1 MTQKISI
8 SAVLSLLL
16 FACAPGN
23 EKMLCG
29 QWQGI
34 AVLENGDSLEIDPS
48 VIKISFNE
56 HNGYTYASTLNYRES
71 GTFYA
76 DAKYLYTTDTLNQA
90 TTEKAV
96 EIVMLTEDSL
106 FLKMSDAGQDRLLKL
121 VKTK

>member
-8 SAVLSLLL
+8 SAVLTLLL
-16 FACAPGN
+16 LACAPSN

-34 AVLENGDSLEIDPS
+34 IVLENGDSLEIDPS
-48 VIKISFNE
+48 IIRISFNE
-56 HNGYTYASTLNYRES
+56 QNGYTYASTLNYREA

-90 TTEKAV
+90 TTEKVV
-96 EIVMLTEDSL
+96 EIVKLTEDSL
-106 FLKMSDAGQDRLLKL
+106 FLKMSEAGRERLLKL
-121 VKTK
+121 VKN